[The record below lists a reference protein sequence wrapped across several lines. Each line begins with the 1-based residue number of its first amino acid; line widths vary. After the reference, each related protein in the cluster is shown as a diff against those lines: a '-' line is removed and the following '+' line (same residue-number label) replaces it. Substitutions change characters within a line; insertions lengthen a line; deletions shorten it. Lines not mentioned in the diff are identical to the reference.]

1 MTKDIIEDNRRIR
14 KENRRLLEENGFLKK
29 ENETLKKDLS
39 KALEA
44 IETYKTKLF
53 ELQTE
58 ISNNNLAKK

>member
-39 KALEA
+39 TALEA
-44 IETYKTKLF
+44 IEIYKTELF
-53 ELQTE
+53 EFQTE